1 MSIKKCSGFPCRDYT
16 LATFRSDFLASIV
29 VFLVALPLC
38 LGIAIA
44 SGAPPMLGLVTGIV
58 GGIVVGSI
66 SGAPLQVSGPAAG
79 LVALVAEIIVK
90 FDVAGL
96 GIILLLAGVIQL
108 VCGVLRMGQW
118 FRAISP
124 AVIQGMLAGIGV
136 LIIASQFHVML
147 DVSPE
152 SNGLSNILSIP
163 QTVMK
168 GLFPLDN
175 SSHHLAAMLGV
186 VTISVILLWNLM
198 PKKLSVIPGTLAAV
212 LVAMFL
218 ADVMNWPVRLVNIP
232 GEMVSVLTLPTL
244 KSFAILTN
252 PEAWIMALT
261 IAIVASA
268 ETMLSASATE
278 QMHDGPRT
286 RYDREMMAQGLGNA
300 ICGFLGA
307 LPMTGVI
314 VRSSAN
320 IQAGAKSRW
329 SAVMHGFWLLALV
342 SFFPHI
348 LEMIPTACLAAIL
361 VYTGYKLV
369 KPDTIIKLWNISR
382 WEVAI
387 YAVTLSMVVATN
399 LLEGV
404 IAGTILAVVRLLFT
418 LSSLQ
423 GRSTEEDGC
432 VKLALKG
439 SATFLSLPKLVSILE
454 RQPLG
459 RDLHIY
465 VDELN
470 HIDHACMELLQSWEK
485 QYELSGGTLTIEWQT
500 LADKLPGH
508 QMAVKSG
515 TSTF

>member
-1 MSIKKCSGFPCRDYT
+1 MVSKNSAAIKQS
-16 LATFRSDFLASIV
+16 TFAQDFLSSIV

-44 SGAPPMLGLVTGIV
+44 CGAPPMLGLVTGII
-58 GGIVVGSI
+58 GGILVGSI

-79 LVALVAEIIVK
+79 LVALVSEILVEFGIP
-90 FDVAGL
+90 GL
-96 GIILLLAGVIQL
+96 GVILLMAGVIQL
-108 VCGVLRMGQW
+108 LCGVLRLGQW

-136 LIIASQFHVML
+136 LIMASQFHVML
-147 DVSPE
+147 DVAPE
-152 SNGLSNILSIP
+152 SNGLANIMSIP
-163 QTVMK
+163 ETIMK

-175 SSHHLAAMLGV
+175 SSHHLAAMVGV
-186 VTISVILLWNLM
+186 AAIAVILAWNLA
-198 PKKLSVIPGTLAAV
+198 PKKLKVIPGTLAAV
-212 LVAMFL
+212 VVAML
-218 ADVMNWPVRLVNIP
+218 AAELLQLPVKFVEIP
-232 GEMVSVLTLPTL
+232 GDLFSTFTFPTMQ
-244 KSFAILTN
+244 SFELLAKPT
-252 PEAWIMALT
+252 AWIMAFT

-268 ETMLSASATE
+268 ETMLSASAVD

-286 RYDREMMAQGLGNA
+286 KYDQEMMAQGVGNT

-320 IQAGAKSRW
+320 IHAGAKTRK
-329 SAVMHGFWLLALV
+329 SAIMHGIWLLALV
-342 SFFPHI
+342 SFFPHV

-369 KPDTIIKLWNISR
+369 KPDTIIKLWKISR
-382 WEVAI
+382 WEVLI
-387 YAVTLSMVVATN
+387 YAVTLGMVVSTN

-404 IAGTILAVVRLLFT
+404 IAGTILAVIRLLFT

-423 GRSTEEDGC
+423 GRSVEKGGQIQ
-432 VKLALKG
+432 LALRG

-485 QYELSGGTLTIEWQT
+485 QYQLSGGTLTIEWQT
-500 LADKLPGH
+500 LHDKLPGNNKKH
-508 QMAVKSG
+508 TIENGSPAS
-515 TSTF
+515 